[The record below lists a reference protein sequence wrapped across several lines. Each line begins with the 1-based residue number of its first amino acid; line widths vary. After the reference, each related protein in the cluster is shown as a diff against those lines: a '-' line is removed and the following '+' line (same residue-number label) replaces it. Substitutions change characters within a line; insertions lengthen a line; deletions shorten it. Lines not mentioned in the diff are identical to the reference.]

1 MNQSLSLRQL
11 TEIPSKC
18 GFLKKV
24 FLFQDFSDKDQDM
37 LSHLWKSDFMVGKTI
52 KLCKVQEIWF
62 HAQLTELW
70 EISVYWMNS
79 KAWIS
84 LSKILKVGEL
94 EMKKATASLE
104 KFQILVS
111 RNKEK
116 EIGKMLWHAIL
127 NHHNLIFGV
136 MQITIFHKLLLN
148 KLII

>member
-1 MNQSLSLRQL
+1 MNQSLSRRQL
-11 TEIPSKC
+11 TETPSKC

-24 FLFQDFSDKDQDM
+24 FLFLDFLDKDQDM
-37 LSHLWKSDFMVGKTI
+37 LSHLWKSDFMVDKTI

-70 EISVYWMNS
+70 EISAYWMNS

-84 LSKILKVGEL
+84 LLKILKVGEL

-104 KFQILVS
+104 KFQISVS
-111 RNKEK
+111 HNKEK
-116 EIGKMLWHAIL
+116 EIGKMLWHAIH
-127 NHHNLIFGV
+127 NHRNLIFGV